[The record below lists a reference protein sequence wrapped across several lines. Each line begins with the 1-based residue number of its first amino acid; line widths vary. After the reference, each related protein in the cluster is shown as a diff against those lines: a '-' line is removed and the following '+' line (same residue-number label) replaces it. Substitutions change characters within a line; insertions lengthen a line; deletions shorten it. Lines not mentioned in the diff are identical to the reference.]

1 VKLSSDTIQAGD
13 ALDAKIEVRNTGD
26 IAADEVVQVYH
37 SVNAEVMNQP
47 ISSLV
52 GFQRVS
58 LAPGEARVVT
68 FTITP
73 EQMQAVNDA
82 GEMVIAHGVHTLR
95 IGGVSPGAR
104 GEELTGQ
111 ALKTARFEER

>member
-1 VKLSSDTIQAGD
+1 
-13 ALDAKIEVRNTGD
+13 EVRNTGD

-58 LAPGEARVVT
+58 LAPGETRVVR
-68 FTITP
+68 FAIAP
-73 EQMQAVNDA
+73 EQLQAVNAA
-82 GEMVIAHGVHTLR
+82 GKKVSVRGEHTLH

-111 ALKTARFEER
+111 ALKAARFEVL